1 MKVIVPAIGSR
12 GDVQPYIA
20 LCQGHQRAGHQAILA
35 TNPTMRTLVERYEVT
50 CVPVGPPVDMG
61 LEGARLYAQAGKNW
75 WLGFMRT
82 MQLGFRL
89 VQDSYPD
96 ILALCREADVVVATD
111 IAAGTAE
118 AAKLGLPWVSV
129 TLQPDR
135 IPKPPTSFL
144 GSVVWGLIGALAMA
158 PVNRFRRRVGVPAVK
173 GISGVLS
180 ERLTM
185 VPISPHVAPPD
196 PQWPPYAHV
205 TGYWTA
211 QRPQAWTPPD
221 DLSAFLKAGER
232 PIAVSL
238 GAMSLTGEETR
249 RAALM
254 TLEAVQ
260 QAGVRAVVQ
269 GWNEALND
277 VDLPK
282 TVYHA
287 GPMPHTWLF
296 ERVGAVVHHGGF
308 GTTGSALR
316 AGVPAIVVPHI
327 IDQHLWAKRVHALG
341 VGPEPVPRTKLTA
354 GGLARAIVQ
363 ATSDAQM
370 REQAV
375 ALGQQ
380 IRAEP
385 DGVAVAV
392 RLIEEAARGTG
403 GAWSE
408 NRPNC

>member
-1 MKVIVPAIGSR
+1 MKIIVPAIGSR

-20 LCQGHQRAGHQAILA
+20 LCQGLQQAGHEAVLA
-35 TNPTMRTLVERYEVT
+35 TNPTMRALVERYDVS
-50 CVPVGPPVDMG
+50 CAPVGPPVDMG
-61 LEGARLYAQAGKNW
+61 LEGARLYARAGKNW

-82 MQLGFRL
+82 MQLGFKL

-96 ILALCREADVVVATD
+96 ILTLCESADAVVATD

-118 AAKLGLPWVSV
+118 AVKLGLPWVSV

-135 IPKPPTSFL
+135 IPKPSPSFL
-144 GSVVWGLIGALAMA
+144 SNVVWGILGALMMA
-158 PVNRFRRRVGVPAVK
+158 PVNRFRRRVGVEPVK

-185 VPISPHVAPPD
+185 VPISPHVAPPH

-211 QRPQAWTPPD
+211 QQPQAWTPPA
-221 DLSAFLKAGER
+221 DLLAFLEAGEQ

-238 GAMSLTGEETR
+238 GAMSLAGEETR
-249 RAALM
+249 QAALM

-269 GWNEALND
+269 GWDEALAGI
-277 VDLPK
+277 DLPE

-296 ERVGAVVHHGGF
+296 GRVGAVVHHGGF
-308 GTTGSALR
+308 GTTGSTLC
-316 AGVPAIVVPHI
+316 AGKPAIIVPHI
-327 IDQHLWAKRVHALG
+327 IDQHLWAKRVYELG
-341 VGPEPVPRTKLTA
+341 VGPEPVSRAKLTA
-354 GGLARAIVQ
+354 ENLAEAIVQ
-363 ATSDAQM
+363 ATSDTEMCA
-370 REQAV
+370 RA
-375 ALGQQ
+375 AKLGEQ
-380 IRAEP
+380 IRSEP
-385 DGVAVAV
+385 DGLTVAV
-392 RLIEEAARGTG
+392 RLIEEAIQ
-403 GAWSE
+403 
-408 NRPNC
+408 

>member
-1 MKVIVPAIGSR
+1 MAMTIVVPAIGSR

-20 LCQGHQRAGHQAILA
+20 LCQGLRQAGHRAILA
-35 TNPTMRTLVERYEVT
+35 TNPTMRDLVERYGVT
-50 CVPVGPPVDMG
+50 CAPVGPPVDMG
-61 LEGARLYAQAGKNW
+61 LEGARLYARAGKNW

-96 ILALCREADVVVATD
+96 ILALCRDADAVITTD
-111 IAAGTAE
+111 TAAGAAE

-135 IPKPPTSFL
+135 IPKPPPSL
-144 GSVVWGLIGALAMA
+144 LSRVVWGILGTLMMA
-158 PVNRFRRRVGVPAVK
+158 PMNRFRRRVGVEPVK
-173 GISGVLS
+173 GISGALS

-185 VPISPHVAPPD
+185 VPISPHVAPPN
-196 PQWPPYAHV
+196 PQWPPYARA

-211 QRPQAWTPPD
+211 HQPQAWRPPD
-221 DLSAFLKAGER
+221 DLLAFLEAGEQ

-249 RAALM
+249 EAALM
-254 TLEAVQ
+254 ALEAVQ

-269 GWNEALND
+269 GWDEALAG
-277 VDLPK
+277 VDLPE
-282 TVYHA
+282 TVHHA

-296 ERVGAVVHHGGF
+296 DRVSAVVHHGGF

-316 AGVPAIVVPHI
+316 AGRPAIIVPHI
-327 IDQHLWAKRVHALG
+327 IDQHLWAKRVRELG
-341 VGPEPVPRTKLTA
+341 VGPEPVARSELTA
-354 GGLARAIVQ
+354 QRLAEAI
-363 ATSDAQM
+363 A
-370 REQAV
+370 QAV
-375 ALGQQ
+375 SDEAMRKRAAELGRQ

-385 DGVAVAV
+385 DGVTVAV
-392 RLIEEAARGTG
+392 GLIEEAVA
-403 GAWSE
+403 
-408 NRPNC
+408 